1 MRRRTPNAGLTL
13 LEVILAI
20 TLVILLVG
28 AVYAFQYNILS
39 RRDHNQ
45 RQNEAIFA
53 RRRVMD
59 LMAAEVQSTLFYP
72 MLQMGVEGTEER
84 INFMRAVIP
93 SNAVFLE
100 QSTAT
105 GTAIGDLWQYGEE
118 EESETAAFD
127 PQHDV
132 QLVGYRLYRYEDEE
146 GVEQVGGLERTC
158 QRTLQAQTS
167 EEGENIEV
175 SLLTEHVK
183 FLNIEYYDGTQWVGS
198 WQGED
203 LPVAIRISIG
213 TQPLEEGASP
223 EEYPYETTSR
233 VVALA
238 SADPAGE
245 GPGRS
250 GRPGRVG
257 DVFDGVDGSRR
268 RGDVFQGG
276 DVFEGGDVFRGSRRR
291 GTGR

>member
-1 MRRRTPNAGLTL
+1 MRRHTSNSGLTL
-13 LEVILAI
+13 VEVVLAV
-20 TLVILLVG
+20 TLVVLLVA

-45 RQNEAIFA
+45 RRNEEVFA

-93 SNAVFLE
+93 SNAVFIE
-100 QSTAT
+100 QSTPS
-105 GTAIGDLWQYGEE
+105 GTALGELWQYGQEV
-118 EESETAAFD
+118 ESETAAFE

-132 QLVGYRLYRYEDEE
+132 QLVGYRLYRYEDED
-146 GVEQVGGLERTC
+146 GVEQIGGLERTC

-203 LPVAIRISIG
+203 LPVEERHHVGRGQYRHDIPGIRG
-213 TQPLEEGASP
+213 RRV
-223 EEYPYETTSR
+223 SR
-233 VVALA
+233 
-238 SADPAGE
+238 
-245 GPGRS
+245 
-250 GRPGRVG
+250 
-257 DVFDGVDGSRR
+257 
-268 RGDVFQGG
+268 
-276 DVFEGGDVFRGSRRR
+276 
-291 GTGR
+291 